1 MELIRRGHIKLKN
14 TGISIKLFKIK
25 LCIFTLCIFGCD
37 FRLPEKWETPSW
49 EMLIA
54 LVLCGLLATLAH
66 LLLTRAMSI
75 AEMSAIAPLDFVRLL
90 FAAGIGFIWFSEVPD
105 IWTALGAMV
114 ITGSAVYIAR
124 REALSIRNKGA

>member
-1 MELIRRGHIKLKN
+1 
-14 TGISIKLFKIK
+14 
-25 LCIFTLCIFGCD
+25 
-37 FRLPEKWETPSW
+37 
-49 EMLIA
+49 MLIA

-124 REALSIRNKGA
+124 REALSIRNKGG